1 MAEPTLVL
9 PLIRRR
15 YTDETIESDT
25 PKDRVDFVNWLADR
39 TIEMFKVDSVRDI
52 VVAFPGPVR
61 KKG

>member
-1 MAEPTLVL
+1 ML